1 MGPLLHT
8 KIICTIGPASRD
20 PAQLSQLIRAGMDVA
35 RLNFSH
41 GDHATHA
48 ETIRRVREAASLA
61 GKAVAILG
69 DLQGPKLRVGVM
81 QDGGVPI
88 AAGESLVMTTEDI
101 VGGPGRVP
109 VQYELLPQVLS
120 PGDRILIDDGL
131 LEVTVEEI
139 NRPEIITRVVTG
151 GVLNSNKGMNLPRAA
166 LSIPAITD
174 KDRED
179 LAFAIEQGIDWM
191 ALSFVRTS
199 KEVWDLKGY
208 IRQLSAFGRQTP
220 VISKIEKPEAIAN
233 IDDIIAASDGIMV
246 ARGDLGIELSPEAV
260 PMLQKQI
267 IAKCTAIGK
276 PVITATQMLDSMIR
290 NPRPTRAEAS
300 DVANAIL
307 DGSDAIMLSGETA
320 SGKYP
325 LQAVQT
331 MVRIAQEAE
340 RVQLHGTRR
349 QLAAKAGRTFAE
361 AVSHASVETALD
373 LSAAAIITPTVSGST
388 ARAVSRF
395 RPPCPIVAVTPSP
408 FAQRELVLFWGVYPL
423 LSQRGTTTDAVIADA
438 VEAAQAAG
446 FVKEG
451 DILIVTGG
459 SVEGGGGTT
468 NLMKVHLIE
477 RVLVHGMGLGDR
489 KVIGRVRRLE
499 SPAPSDVDIDQ
510 DEIIVAKTTDRSFLP
525 ALHRAAGLISADVRP
540 EAHCRLVALEM
551 GLPAIVGVTEGIE
564 GLKDGMHVVMDSK
577 RGIVF
582 ERPPALWRSQDDES

>member
-1 MGPLLHT
+1 MLPLLRT
-8 KIICTIGPASRD
+8 KIVCTIGPASRE
-20 PAQLSQLIRAGMDVA
+20 PEQLTQLIRAGMDVA

-41 GDHATHA
+41 GDHASHA
-48 ETIRRVREAASLA
+48 ETIRRIRQVASEE
-61 GKAVAILG
+61 GKAIAILG

-81 QDGGVPI
+81 QEGGVSI
-88 AAGESLVMTTEDI
+88 TTGESLVMTTDDI
-101 VGGPGRVP
+101 IGAPGRVP
-109 VQYELLPQVLS
+109 IQYDLLPQMLE

-131 LEVTVEEI
+131 LEVTVERIEGNDI
-139 NRPEIITRVVTG
+139 VTRVVTG

-166 LSIPAITD
+166 VSIPAITD

-179 LAFAIEQGIDWM
+179 LAFMIEQGLDWI
-191 ALSFVRTS
+191 ALSFVRGS
-199 KEVWDLKGY
+199 QEVWDLKGY

-220 VISKIEKPEAIAN
+220 VIPKIEKPEAISN
-233 IDDIIAASDGIMV
+233 IDEIIEAADGIMV

-267 IAKCTAIGK
+267 IAKCNMVGK

-340 RVQLHGTRR
+340 RVQLHGQRR

-388 ARAVSRF
+388 ARSVSRF

-423 LSQRGTTTDAVIADA
+423 LSQRGATTDAVIADA
-438 VEAAQAAG
+438 VETAQAAG
-446 FVKEG
+446 YVKEG
-451 DILIVTGG
+451 DVLIVTGG

-477 RVLVHGMGLGDR
+477 RVLAHGLGLGDR

-499 SPAPSDVDIDQ
+499 SPAPDNPDIHPED
-510 DEIIVAKTTDRSFLP
+510 IIVAGKTDRSFLP
-525 ALHRAAGLISADVRP
+525 ALHRAAGLITADTRP
-540 EAHCRLVALEM
+540 DSHCRLAALEM

-564 GLKDGMHVVMDSK
+564 GLKDGMHVVMDAK
-577 RGIVF
+577 RGLVY
-582 ERPPALWRSQDDES
+582 ERPPALWHSQDE

>member
-1 MGPLLHT
+1 MLPLLRT
-8 KIICTIGPASRD
+8 KIICTIGPASRE
-20 PAQLSQLIRAGMDVA
+20 PEQLSQLIRAGMDVA

-41 GDHATHA
+41 GDHASHA
-48 ETIRRVREAASLA
+48 ETIRRVREAASQA

-81 QDGGVPI
+81 QEGGVPLV
-88 AAGESLVMTTEDI
+88 AGETLVMTTDDI
-101 VGGPGRVP
+101 VGGAGRVP
-109 VQYELLPQVLS
+109 VQYDALPQVLE

-131 LEVTVEEI
+131 LEVAVEAI
-139 NRPEIITRVVTG
+139 QGADIVTRVVTG

-179 LAFAIEQGIDWM
+179 LAFAIEQGLDWI

-199 KEVWDLKGY
+199 QEVWDLKAH

-220 VISKIEKPEAIAN
+220 VISKIEKPEAINN
-233 IDDIIAASDGIMV
+233 IDEIIAASDGVMV

-267 IAKCTAIGK
+267 IAKCNGVGK

-331 MVRIAQEAE
+331 MVRIAQEVE

-388 ARAVSRF
+388 ARSVSRF

-423 LSQRGTTTDAVIADA
+423 LSQRGATTDAVIADA
-438 VEAAQAAG
+438 VETAQAAG
-446 FVKEG
+446 YVKEG
-451 DILIVTGG
+451 DVLIVTGG

-468 NLMKVHLIE
+468 NLMKVHLIA
-477 RVLVHGMGLGDR
+477 RVLVHGLGLGDR

-499 SPAPSDVDIDQ
+499 SPAPAEVDIDPG
-510 DEIIVAKTTDRSFLP
+510 DIIVATRTDRSFLP
-525 ALHRAAGLISADVRP
+525 ALHRAAGLISADTRP
-540 EAHCRLVALEM
+540 DAHCRLAALEM
-551 GLPAIVGVTEGIE
+551 GLPAVVGATEGIDD
-564 GLKDGMHVVMDSK
+564 LKDGMQVVMDSK
-577 RGIVF
+577 RGLVY
-582 ERPPALWRSQDDES
+582 ERPPALWRSQDE